1 MFQTLRAR
9 LIGMS
14 IAVATLSLLGLSLV
28 VYVVVRANMLQ
39 ALDERVGGLTRQYAA
54 ELTQWIGDKQ
64 QLTSSIE
71 VAVREDNPLPFLQA
85 AEKAGLDLA
94 YFVMADKRHPEYPD
108 APTLKEVGINGFD
121 FSTWFSLAGPP
132 GLPKEIVTRLRNEA
146 VKALADPEIKERY
159 AALGL
164 SANGNTP
171 EELVG
176 VVKEQLARYG
186 KAIRDNH
193 IKAE

>member
-71 VAVREDNPLPFLQA
+71 VAVREDNPRPFLQA
-85 AEKAGLDLA
+85 AE
-94 YFVMADKRHPEYPD
+94 
-108 APTLKEVGINGFD
+108 
-121 FSTWFSLAGPP
+121 
-132 GLPKEIVTRLRNEA
+132 
-146 VKALADPEIKERY
+146 
-159 AALGL
+159 
-164 SANGNTP
+164 
-171 EELVG
+171 
-176 VVKEQLARYG
+176 
-186 KAIRDNH
+186 
-193 IKAE
+193 

>member
-1 MFQTLRAR
+1 MSDPCLFCGAATTVALPHVVDNRFGSPGEYAIHACVSCDGKQTVPR
-9 LIGMS
+9 
-14 IAVATLSLLGLSLV
+14 
-28 VYVVVRANMLQ
+28 
-39 ALDERVGGLTRQYAA
+39 
-54 ELTQWIGDKQ
+54 
-64 QLTSSIE
+64 
-71 VAVREDNPLPFLQA
+71 
-85 AEKAGLDLA
+85 
-94 YFVMADKRHPEYPD
+94 PD

-164 SANGNTP
+164 SANGSTP

>member
-94 YFVMADKRHPEYPD
+94 YFVMADKRHAFTKPRP
-108 APTLKEVGINGFD
+108 
-121 FSTWFSLAGPP
+121 AGYD
-132 GLPKEIVTRLRNEA
+132 GT
-146 VKALADPEIKERY
+146 
-159 AALGL
+159 
-164 SANGNTP
+164 
-171 EELVG
+171 
-176 VVKEQLARYG
+176 ARG
-186 KAIRDNH
+186 
-193 IKAE
+193 